1 MTFSSPLFAAASAA
15 ILNTLSARELQAP
28 GDPARLSLFP
38 PAMSSAKLFEIVADT
53 ASAYAG
59 ETPKSEGTSA
69 LEADPA
75 ALVVVTFRIRSGE
88 AGLEALRHARR
99 SMLREEWML
108 GVGENEPSFEEAV
121 FTTEAIIWC
130 VRSGQRARC
139 LEKIAELAAR
149 VERALT
155 EATRG

>member
-1 MTFSSPLFAAASAA
+1 MTFLLPLFGAASAA
-15 ILNTLSARELQAP
+15 IFNTLSARELQAP

-59 ETPKSEGTSA
+59 ETPQSEGTSA
-69 LEADPA
+69 LDPA
-75 ALVVVTFRIRSGE
+75 ALDVVTFRIRSGE

-108 GVGENEPSFEEAV
+108 GVGESEPSFAEAV
-121 FTTEAIIWC
+121 FTAEAIIWC

-139 LEKIAELAAR
+139 LEKITELAAR